1 VQGRDERIDEALQKS
16 FLCVVADRSR
26 ERLLRGAISLDV
38 PPGSILYRDAD
49 EPRLGLVVAGLVRV
63 FMTSANA
70 RQITVRYARPGAV
83 LGTAMAVGG
92 PVDLSVQAVTGTSL
106 LMLDVEGLRTL
117 AKTDPDLAWRVAEEV
132 TERLYEVLE
141 AFAGSAFGT
150 VRQRVARHLLD
161 LATARGSGAMLLAPI
176 SQQGLADAVGT
187 AREVVART
195 LHDLRLAG
203 LVETERN
210 GIRLLDPDRLSDVA
224 TGGML

>member
-1 VQGRDERIDEALQKS
+1 
-16 FLCVVADRSR
+16 
-26 ERLLRGAISLDV
+26 
-38 PPGSILYRDAD
+38 
-49 EPRLGLVVAGLVRV
+49 
-63 FMTSANA
+63 
-70 RQITVRYARPGAV
+70 
-83 LGTAMAVGG
+83 
-92 PVDLSVQAVTGTSL
+92 
-106 LMLDVEGLRTL
+106 
-117 AKTDPDLAWRVAEEV
+117 V

-161 LATARGSGAMLLAPI
+161 LATARESGAMLLAPV

-224 TGGML
+224 ASGIL